1 MKTPGYNYI
10 MVIILITTGARLL
23 KRGVADGTGDLAA
36 DSLEREEVELRL
48 PVRER
53 GVW

>member
-1 MKTPGYNYI
+1 MHDKR
-10 MVIILITTGARLL
+10 VLITTGARLL
-23 KRGVADGTGDLAA
+23 NKGVADGARGLAA
-36 DSLEREEVELRL
+36 DSAEREEAELRL

>member
-1 MKTPGYNYI
+1 MFHDGKL
-10 MVIILITTGARLL
+10 LITTGARLL
-23 KRGVADGTGDLAA
+23 KRGVADGARDLAA
-36 DSLEREEVELRL
+36 DNAEREEAELRL

>member
-1 MKTPGYNYI
+1 M
-10 MVIILITTGARLL
+10 